1 MGARIFIRPVYLDRR
16 YMLRLSS
23 TDVGSFSGQYC
34 PIIQSFLRHTR
45 MHFKS
50 WNIYTNPPP
59 PSRKWMIVCAP
70 ADKNYESE
78 CELCVYSCV
87 RHFGFEE
94 MHQKLNTALN
104 HDYSLLFWVSPLCLL
119 VVWGKPHQQKWTTGM
134 TPGPPPAA
142 SWARIIVLEISCHIV
157 TRPIVFLPPSRIQ
170 SGHFPPRPLSSA
182 ASPYSLQHP
191 DPENPCVCVIHN
203 LLLYDNFDI
212 DGTLVYTN
220 LVSKVLKASWVS
232 QWWTWQASQW
242 QW

>member
-1 MGARIFIRPVYLDRR
+1 MWAVCL
-16 YMLRLSS
+16 
-23 TDVGSFSGQYC
+23 
-34 PIIQSFLRHTR
+34 FLR
-45 MHFKS
+45 
-50 WNIYTNPPP
+50 
-59 PSRKWMIVCAP
+59 PSFRFRRNASETKHSFEPWLLTIVSA
-70 ADKNYESE
+70 
-78 CELCVYSCV
+78 
-87 RHFGFEE
+87 
-94 MHQKLNTALN
+94 
-104 HDYSLLFWVSPLCLL
+104 LCLL

-134 TPGPPPAA
+134 TPAPPPAA

-232 QWWTWQASQW
+232 QWSTWQASQW